1 MNHIDTIRAT
11 MIKDFSEK
19 DFQRGDFETFLSP
32 SKRFRL
38 DVTSYLLKDPP
49 LDLTNI
55 EIFDQTLNEK
65 IFDFFV
71 NESHFFH
78 GWVSANDTEYLLCAE
93 DIFGGQTVIDM
104 THKKMN
110 SYSPPEDGF
119 IWTDFYVSP
128 DGKTL
133 ATIGCYWACPY
144 VIKVFDFSEPL
155 NLPLREIQ
163 QIELLDNDEV
173 ITGWLDNETLN
184 VKGFVKEH
192 TLEGCEGR
200 KKLTQDNTKREIKID
215 IK

>member
-32 SKRFRL
+32 SKQFRL

-78 GWVSANDTEYLLCAE
+78 GWVSVSDTEYLLCAE

-110 SYSPPEDGF
+110 SYSPNEDGF
-119 IWTDFYVSP
+119 IWTDFHVSP

-184 VKGFVKEH
+184 VKGLGKEH
-192 TLEGCEGR
+192 ALEGCEGR
-200 KKLTQDNTKREIKID
+200 KKLTQDNTKREIRID